1 MKPFI
6 YSILFFAL
14 TCFTALANT
23 DEKVVL
29 VAHIDYDLRLTKQE
43 VQNLFMGGYTS
54 YQLTPISLKSG
65 TELRMLFNLSVLG
78 LTEARVQSYW
88 SQMKFTGRKIPP
100 KAFESEDDALLYVL
114 QNQHTVTYIRAG
126 REVPD
131 GLVVIY
137 EL

>member
-6 YSILFFAL
+6 LSIFLFTL
-14 TCFTALANT
+14 TCFNTLANT

-29 VAHIDYDLRLTKQE
+29 VAHIDYDLTLTQQE
-43 VQNLFMGGYTS
+43 IQNLFMGGYTS

-65 TELRMLFNLSVLG
+65 NELRMLFNLTVLG

-114 QNQHTVTYIRAG
+114 RNKNTVTYINAE

-131 GLVVIY
+131 SLIVIF
-137 EL
+137 E

>member
-6 YSILFFAL
+6 FSIFLTVL
-14 TCFTALANT
+14 TCSTALANT

-29 VAHIDYDLRLTKQE
+29 VAHIDYDLTLTQQE
-43 VQNLFMGGYTS
+43 IQNLFMGGYTS

-65 TELRMLFNLSVLG
+65 NELRMLFNLTVLG

-114 QNQHTVTYIRAG
+114 RNKNTVTYINAE

-131 GLVVIY
+131 SLIVIF
-137 EL
+137 E

>member
-1 MKPFI
+1 M
-6 YSILFFAL
+6 
-14 TCFTALANT
+14 
-23 DEKVVL
+23 
-29 VAHIDYDLRLTKQE
+29 AHIDYDLTLTQQE
-43 VQNLFMGGYTS
+43 IQNLFMGGYTS

-65 TELRMLFNLSVLG
+65 NELRMLFNLTVLG

-114 QNQHTVTYIRAG
+114 RNKNTVTYINAE

-131 GLVVIY
+131 SLIVIF
-137 EL
+137 E